1 MMWRE
6 REEKNWENKGK
17 NERQGKERSQE
28 IVKGSRK
35 TDSERK
41 EKRGKQEMGLAD
53 SLVNVLVAVNSLY
66 PPLVPPLFWVLE
78 LSYHWPL
85 KSLLAF

>member
-1 MMWRE
+1 MR
-6 REEKNWENKGK
+6 
-17 NERQGKERSQE
+17 
-28 IVKGSRK
+28 GSRK

-41 EKRGKQEMGLAD
+41 EKRGKQELGLTD

-66 PPLVPPLFWVLE
+66 PPPVLRVRWVLE
-78 LSYHWPL
+78 LSYHRPL